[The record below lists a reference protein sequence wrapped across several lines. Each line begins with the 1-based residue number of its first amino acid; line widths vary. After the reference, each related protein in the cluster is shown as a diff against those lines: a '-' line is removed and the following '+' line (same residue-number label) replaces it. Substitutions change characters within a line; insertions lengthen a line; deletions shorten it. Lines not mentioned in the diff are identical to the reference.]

1 METFFPN
8 SLEEAQQLSGEYRAG
23 GTDVQARQVLGIRT
37 EGVVDLSFIEGLA
50 SVKLNADKY
59 CRIGSMIRLSEL
71 ASHEL
76 VADQYALLA
85 EAAGKLATPQIRN
98 RSTLGGSLLQ
108 RTRCPYFRQPG
119 FDCLKKGDDVC
130 SVRRS
135 EEPLPVCMDLGPCAF
150 PHPATLGMVLL
161 AFDAKVELHNGEQ
174 LSMSDLYGDGS
185 DPVWEHQLQNG
196 HIAVAVCWPPAW
208 ENEQSAYFRLMHRA
222 ASEWPVIEC
231 ACRLLVHGDVI
242 QEARIAVGAVANIP
256 VRLTAAEQLLV
267 GKTISL
273 ELLQQAAATAL
284 GTAAIDEQHYKAKLL
299 PGVVLETLSR
309 ACGLHVG

>member
-8 SLEEAQQLSGEYRAG
+8 SLEEALQLSGEYRAG

-37 EGVVDLSFIEGLA
+37 EGVVDLSLIEGLA
-50 SVKLNADKY
+50 SVRLDADKY
-59 CRIGSMIRLSEL
+59 CRLGSMIRLSEL
-71 ASHEL
+71 ATHKLIS
-76 VADQYALLA
+76 DQYSLLA

-108 RTRCPYFRQPG
+108 RTRCPYFRQVG
-119 FDCLKKGDDVC
+119 FDCLKKGDDAC
-130 SVRRS
+130 SMRRS
-135 EEPLPVCMDLGPCAF
+135 DEPLPVCIDLGPCAF

-161 AFDAKVELHNGEQ
+161 AFDARVELHNGEE
-174 LSMSDLYGDGS
+174 LSIGDLYGDGA
-185 DPVWEHQLQNG
+185 DPGQEHQLQRG
-196 HIAVAVCWPPAW
+196 QIMVGVCLPPAW
-208 ENEQSAYFRLMHRA
+208 ENEKSAYFRLMHRE

-231 ACRLLVHGDVI
+231 ACRLLADGDVI
-242 QEARIAVGAVANIP
+242 QKARIAVGAVANTP
-256 VRLTAAEQLLV
+256 VRLMAAERLLV

-273 ELLQQAAATAL
+273 ELLQEAAAVAL
-284 GTAAIDEQHYKAKLL
+284 DMHSADDQHYKAKLL